1 MNKLIAL
8 LLAAVMVIG
17 TMIPGMAEPSPGK
30 LDTQAVSIEI
40 SEDIQAQ
47 LDAEDKAIAVKKANP
62 ASYKNS
68 TVASL
73 VSKVN
78 GVSNAAATT
87 VDAEGNKSETA
98 ISTETTKNADGSETT
113 VTTITTTESDGTVT
127 TTQETTEDSDGVTA
141 VKDVAASLAEL
152 PANSGLKLEE
162 TEAGTTEL
170 TFKNADGAEET
181 IVLDEYDF
189 VSDFNEVS
197 VSDDAGVVYDEA
209 GLISEI
215 TITLRDDALTD
226 LGSESD
232 LSNYMVMLINP
243 VIGELRFLPLE
254 KDGNGNVIVKLPFAG
269 VFAIIQ
275 KV

>member
-1 MNKLIAL
+1 MRKLIAL
-8 LLAAVMVIG
+8 LLVAVMVIG
-17 TMIPGMAEPSPGK
+17 MMIPGMAEPSPGK

-40 SEDIQAQ
+40 PEEVQDQ
-47 LDAEDKAIAVKKANP
+47 LDAQEQTIAVKKANP
-62 ASYKNS
+62 AAYKNS
-68 TVASL
+68 TVAAL

-78 GVSNAAATT
+78 GVSAATATT
-87 VDAEGNKSETA
+87 VDAEGNKTETA
-98 ISTETTKNADGSETT
+98 VSTETTQNADGTETT
-113 VTTITTTESDGTVT
+113 VITTTKTESDGTVT
-127 TTQETTEDSDGVTA
+127 TTQETTEDSDGVTT
-141 VKDVAASLAEL
+141 VKDVATSLADM
-152 PANSGLKLEE
+152 PANSGLKLAE
-162 TEAGTTEL
+162 TEAGATEL
-170 TFKNADGAEET
+170 TFKNADGEDET

-189 VSDFNEVS
+189 VSDFNDVS
-197 VSDDAGVVYDEA
+197 VSDDAGVVYDET

-243 VIGELRFLPLE
+243 VTGELRFLPLE

>member
-1 MNKLIAL
+1 MRKLIAL
-8 LLAAVMVIG
+8 LLVTVMVIG
-17 TMIPGMAEPSPGK
+17 MMIPGMAEPSPGK

-40 SEDIQAQ
+40 PEEVQEQ
-47 LDAEDKAIAVKKANP
+47 LDAHEQTIAVKKANP

-127 TTQETTEDSDGVTA
+127 TTQETTEDSDGVTT
-141 VKDVAASLAEL
+141 VKDVATSLADM
-152 PANSGLKLEE
+152 PANSGLKLAE

-170 TFKNADGAEET
+170 TFKNADGEDET
-181 IVLDEYDF
+181 IVLDDYDF
-189 VSDFNEVS
+189 VSDFNDVS

-226 LGSESD
+226 LGSDSD
-232 LSNYMVMLINP
+232 LSNYLVMLINP
-243 VIGELRFLPLE
+243 VTGELRFLPLE